1 MGTRLPPKK
10 IQNEA
15 RDLRHTIQ
23 GHFNN
28 GCFLSLS
35 LGDSGHPFA
44 WNDIYVPV
52 CRHSHSHGL
61 VYGRSIKEDKK
72 VLVRRRSGAIL
83 YLRALQ

>member
-1 MGTRLPPKK
+1 MGTRLPPKRSK
-10 IQNEA
+10 TRLAIYDTPFKA
-15 RDLRHTIQ
+15 TLIM
-23 GHFNN
+23 GVF
-28 GCFLSLS
+28 SLS
-35 LGDSGHPFA
+35 LGDSGRAFA

-61 VYGRSIKEDKK
+61 VYGRSIKEDKE

>member
-1 MGTRLPPKK
+1 MGV
-10 IQNEA
+10 
-15 RDLRHTIQ
+15 
-23 GHFNN
+23 F
-28 GCFLSLS
+28 SLS
-35 LGDSGHPFA
+35 LGDSGRAFA

-61 VYGRSIKEDKK
+61 VYGRSIKEDKE